1 MSPLV
6 RWLWSYVRPF
16 RRLMAMALVLMA
28 VEGSMLGLLSYSI
41 RPMFDRI
48 FIGGERT
55 AIGWVAG
62 GVFALFAVR
71 ALAGFGQRVL
81 MARVGQGVAAAM
93 QADMMR
99 HLVGLDSAFF
109 SANPPGTLIERV
121 RGDTLAAATLP
132 AGVVAAVGRDGV
144 ALLSLLAVALSI
156 DWLWTLIAVAAA
168 PLLTIPATMLQ
179 RKVGQ
184 SARLARMT
192 AARLST
198 RLDEV
203 FHGVN
208 AIKLS
213 GTETR
218 EATRF
223 KDELD
228 IYVRAQVRAE
238 AGQAGIPALMDI
250 VAGFGFLGVLGYG
263 GMQIIDGTKTV
274 GEFMAF
280 FTAMA
285 LVFEP
290 LRRLGNV
297 SGVWA
302 SARVSLERIHSLFAL
317 KPTILPPARP
327 RTLPV
332 AAAAADIV
340 LEDVHFGY
348 GDTPVL
354 RGLCMTAKAGET
366 TALVGPS
373 GAGKSTVFSL
383 LTRLAEPQSGRL
395 TLGGVPVADLA
406 LDDLRGMFSVV
417 AQDAALF
424 DETLRDNI
432 LMGASAPP
440 EAIATAAEA
449 AHVADFARD
458 LPQGLDT
465 AAGPR
470 GSALSGG
477 QRQRVAI
484 ARALLRDRPVLLLD
498 EATSA
503 LDAASEAKVQEALDR
518 LSAGRTTLVIA
529 HRLSTIRNADRI
541 VVMDRGRA
549 VDCGTHDEL
558 LARGGLY
565 AALYQL
571 QFRGD

>member
-1 MSPLV
+1 MSPLL

-16 RRLMAMALVLMA
+16 RGLMAFALVLMA
-28 VEGSMLGLLSYSI
+28 IEGSMLGLLSYSI

-48 FIGGERT
+48 FIGAEKG

-62 GVFALFAVR
+62 GVFVLFTLR

-93 QADMMR
+93 QGDMLR
-99 HLVGLDSAFF
+99 HLLGLDSAFF
-109 SANPPGTLIERV
+109 SDTPPGTLIERV
-121 RGDTLAAATLP
+121 RGDTLAATQLP
-132 AGVVAAVGRDGV
+132 AGVVAAIGRDGV
-144 ALLSLLAVALSI
+144 SLIALLAVALSI

-168 PLLTIPATMLQ
+168 PLLTIPATILQ
-179 RKVGQ
+179 RRGAEA
-184 SARLARMT
+184 ARQARMT

-208 AIKLS
+208 AIKLA

-218 EATRF
+218 ESARYR
-223 KDELD
+223 DELQD
-228 IYVRAQVRAE
+228 YVRAQVRAE
-238 AGQAGIPALMDI
+238 AGQAGIPALMDLL
-250 VAGFGFLGVLGYG
+250 AGFGFLGVLGYG
-263 GMQIIDGTKTV
+263 GLQIIDGTKTV

-290 LRRLGNV
+290 LRRLGAV
-297 SGVWA
+297 QGVWA
-302 SARVSLERIHSLFAL
+302 AARASLERIHAVFAL
-317 KPTILPPARP
+317 RPTILSPARP
-327 RTLPV
+327 RALPV
-332 AAAAADIV
+332 PAREADIV
-340 LEDVHFGY
+340 LDDVRFGY

-354 RGLCMTAKAGET
+354 RGLSLTARAGET

-373 GAGKSTVFSL
+373 GAGKSTVFAL
-383 LTRLAEPQSGRL
+383 LTRLAEPQSGRI
-395 TLGGVPVADLA
+395 TLGGVDVADLA
-406 LDDLRGMFSVV
+406 LPELRGLFSVV

-432 LMGASAPP
+432 LMGSEATP
-440 EAIATAAEA
+440 EALAAAAEA
-449 AHVADFARD
+449 AHVTDFAQH

-503 LDAASEAKVQEALDR
+503 LDAASEARVQEALGR
-518 LSAGRTTLVIA
+518 LSSGRTTLVIA
-529 HRLSTIRNADRI
+529 HRLATVRNAHRI

-549 VDCGTHDEL
+549 VDSGTHDEL

-565 AALYQL
+565 AALHGL
-571 QFRGD
+571 QFRGE